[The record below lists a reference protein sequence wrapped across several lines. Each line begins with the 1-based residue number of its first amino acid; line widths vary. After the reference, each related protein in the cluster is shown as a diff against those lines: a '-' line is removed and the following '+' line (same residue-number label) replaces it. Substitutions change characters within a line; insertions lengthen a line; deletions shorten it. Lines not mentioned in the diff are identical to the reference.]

1 MNRIARR
8 LSRIFS
14 SRHVAA
20 LGFVIVVAA
29 TPVRA
34 ATDYTDLWWIP
45 SESGW
50 GVNFVQADDFIFATF
65 FIYGPTNQ
73 PTWYTGQ
80 LSLDALGNWIGPL
93 YMTGGTYFGSPW
105 NPAQSGI
112 RQVGSV
118 TFVPATEASGT
129 LSYSVDG
136 VIVSKQVV
144 RQTLKTIPVGGTYL
158 GSVYAVVTG
167 CINPAQNGT
176 FSRYANIRVVQG
188 VTGAMT
194 IDYTVQ
200 GGNTCSFTGNANQFG
215 QVYQMPSAAYSCGA
229 GGPVLVSGL
238 KATTQGIEGEWRGPI
253 GAGCIESGAFTGTL
267 Q

>member
-1 MNRIARR
+1 MQNARCR
-8 LSRIFS
+8 WFLSRCI
-14 SRHVAA
+14 AA
-20 LGFVIVVAA
+20 LGLVMALAA
-29 TPVRA
+29 MPARA

-50 GVNFVQADDFIFATF
+50 GVNFIQADDFIFATF
-65 FIYGPTNQ
+65 FIYGPGNQ

-80 LSLDALGNWIGPL
+80 LSLDAIGNWIGPL
-93 YMTGGTYFGSPW
+93 YMSAGTYFGSPW
-105 NPAQSGI
+105 NPSQSGI

-118 TFVPATEASGT
+118 SFVPATEASGT

-158 GSVYAVVTG
+158 GSVYTVVTG

-176 FSRYANIRVVQG
+176 QSRYASIRVIQTVAG
-188 VTGAMT
+188 NMT
-194 IDYTVQ
+194 LDYTPQ
-200 GGNTCSFTGNANQFG
+200 GGSTCSFSGTANQFG
-215 QVYQMPSAAYSCGA
+215 QIYQIPSAVYSCGA
-229 GGPVLVSGL
+229 AGPVLVSGL
-238 KATTQGIEGEWRGPI
+238 KATAQGIEGQWQGPV
-253 GAGCIESGAFTGTL
+253 GAGCVESGSFTGTL